1 MGHADSR
8 KKEYLRD
15 FLILIFL
22 VFGVFLYFKIRDWT
36 ANEKSGFINS
46 FEDTRTY
53 LLYVPDSYNHREPAP
68 LVIALHGYGS
78 KPSDIQFT
86 SRWNELADKEGFLVA
101 YPAADFS
108 PKRWRA
114 SASISSMEDPQR
126 DVQFISDLI
135 DNLEVK
141 YNINPDRIYVNGI
154 SQGGGMTYVIACG
167 LADRVAAVGSVAGAY
182 SYPLEQCAPSRPI
195 PVIAFHGD
203 ADAIVPYHGGGYG
216 GYNISFLPAPSWAV
230 WWAEHNQCAASKAV
244 AQASEI
250 NRTDYQDCSQGAEVV
265 FYTIQGGGHT
275 WPGDPSSTDSPEWG
289 YTTHQIDATRLM
301 WEFFNAHPL
310 RTP

>member
-1 MGHADSR
+1 MGQAGSR
-8 KKEYLRD
+8 KKEYFRD
-15 FLILIFL
+15 FFILIVLIL
-22 VFGVFLYFKIRDWT
+22 GVFLYFKVRDWSS
-36 ANEKSGFINS
+36 NEKSGFINS

-53 LLYVPDSYNHREPAP
+53 LLYVPDSYNRSEPAP

-86 SRWNELADKEGFLVA
+86 SRWNELADAEGFLVA

-108 PKRWRA
+108 PKRWRT
-114 SASISSMEDPQR
+114 SASISTMEDPQR

-141 YNINPDRIYVNGI
+141 YNIDPDRIYVNGI
-154 SQGGGMTYVIACG
+154 SQGGGMTYVIACS
-167 LADRVAAVGSVAGAY
+167 LAERVAAVGSVAGAY
-182 SYPLEQCAPSRPI
+182 SYPLEQCIPSRPM

-203 ADAIVPYHGGGYG
+203 ADAIVPYLGGGYAA
-216 GYNISFLPAPSWAV
+216 YNVTFLPTPDWVS
-230 WWAEHNQCAASKAV
+230 WWAEHNQCAASNDV

-250 NRTDYQDCSQGAEVV
+250 DRTDYQDCALGADVV

-275 WPGDPSSTDSPEWG
+275 WPGDPSSTDSAEWG
-289 YTTHQIDATRLM
+289 YTTHQNDATRLM
-301 WEFFNAHPL
+301 WEFFNTHPM